1 MYLQMISAP
10 PQGAGMD
17 TAVAMEAVIQQ
28 VSRAKNNMDFLETLN
43 GEE

>member
-17 TAVAMEAVIQQ
+17 MAVAMEAIVQQ
-28 VSRAKNNMDFLETLN
+28 IARTKTNLEFLETLN
-43 GEE
+43 SE